1 MKMILSDTINNWH
14 SNKTPR
20 YIFLASSFTA
30 QKYLYFFLQTTKHS
44 LHLEIINWEFL
55 GIPWNL
61 LTSEIDSFFPG
72 QWKKTNF
79 LIPQHFSFPFTTNL
93 AYSSTFVPFKIL
105 MESPLSSSYYLQP
118 LWSPTTKEKAEPTYT
133 FFTGYIATALNLIL
147 CWTCHSL
154 FYSPDKNLIAVLF
167 NISKDELPLT
177 KPSRYLYFPHTINP
191 KFHLVKIKAWP
202 QMDKMLRSLHSYK
215 QNLVYQK

>member
-1 MKMILSDTINNWH
+1 MKMILSDTVNNWH

-61 LTSEIDSFFPG
+61 LTSEIDSFFPV

-133 FFTGYIATALNLIL
+133 FFTGYSYCSESDTLLDLSFFILLSRQKFNSCSFQYFKRRIALNKPLLLLIFSS
-147 CWTCHSL
+147 H
-154 FYSPDKNLIAVLF
+154 
-167 NISKDELPLT
+167 
-177 KPSRYLYFPHTINP
+177 H
-191 KFHLVKIKAWP
+191 
-202 QMDKMLRSLHSYK
+202 
-215 QNLVYQK
+215 